1 MKLTVKLHYYI
12 GDFFFFPF
20 NLLLVFLLYIF
31 HVKVHNLSFCLSF
44 PAQILS
50 PHLRICT
57 LHCNI

>member
-1 MKLTVKLHYYI
+1 MKLTVKLLYYT

-20 NLLLVFLLYIF
+20 SLLLVFLLYLF
-31 HVKVHNLSFCLSF
+31 HVKVHNLSLCLSF

-50 PHLRICT
+50 PHLRICA